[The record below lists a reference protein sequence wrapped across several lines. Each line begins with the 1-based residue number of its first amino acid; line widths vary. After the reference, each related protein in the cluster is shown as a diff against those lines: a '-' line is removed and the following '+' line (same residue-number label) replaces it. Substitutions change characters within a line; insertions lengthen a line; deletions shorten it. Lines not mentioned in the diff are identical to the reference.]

1 MGSGRVAWGVAAM
14 LAAGSAMPGG
24 VVAAT
29 KADAGAAPAST
40 ASAASA
46 ASGAAPAPPAGAGS
60 GTLPA
65 PGYEERLRRCQA
77 HPVRAV
83 RDECLR
89 QLRRDFP
96 RG

>member
-14 LAAGSAMPGG
+14 LAAGSAMPGM

-29 KADAGAAPAST
+29 KADAGAAPAS
-40 ASAASA
+40 AASA
-46 ASGAAPAPPAGAGS
+46 ASGAAAMPPAGAGS